1 MRRLS
6 DNHSRHVCRWAFLL
20 LCVLPT
26 ALVIYSA
33 SRVWSVED
41 WELMIAAGLNLDVE
55 IERVENPLPGRTIL
69 HQVQLLRGKKLVGRV
84 GRMEWNSLGEQ
95 RLNLTGA
102 ALNPS
107 GIELLR
113 LALGQLDERYGTLN
127 RTAWL
132 LSSPDLLIESEPE
145 EGSQPISLMRL
156 ANFELLSS
164 PQEKQSLFLLR
175 LQFAESVESK
185 DYPIELRISRAV
197 VGGQQQCFLRVTEQT
212 PTWLLASLGC
222 FPKNWDD
229 QLLFRGT
236 IDFRESGNGATTG
249 QVEGAVLSNV
259 DLSVLQDSLGQTLSG
274 RAEVQVPDL
283 AWRDGR
289 VFRAD
294 LQVHA
299 AEGEL
304 SRAWLAALTRIHG
317 LRDFLPEA
325 ETDAADVQAFRLFAA
340 RLQLSSGTCRVSPV
354 TQATAAICWDAADNP
369 LLAID
374 QPGYAQADLEVLAR
388 LCLEPRHPE
397 LLADDQLVELLSLFH
412 LPPDTRS
419 ARQPNGQ
426 DLR

>member
-6 DNHSRHVCRWAFLL
+6 DNQSRHVCRWAFLM

-41 WELMIAAGLNLDVE
+41 WELTIAAGLNLDVE

-69 HQVQLLRGKKLVGRV
+69 HQVQLLRGTKLVGRV
-84 GRMEWNSLGEQ
+84 NRIEWNSLGEQ
-95 RLNLTGA
+95 RLNLSGA
-102 ALNPS
+102 ALNPG

-113 LALGQLDERYGTLN
+113 LALGQLDERYGTVN
-127 RTAWL
+127 RTAWH
-132 LSSPDLLIESEPE
+132 LSSPDLLIESEAE
-145 EGSQPISLMRL
+145 EGAQPISLMRL

-164 PQEKQSLFLLR
+164 PQEEQSLYLLR
-175 LQFAESVESK
+175 LQFAEAAESRE
-185 DYPIELRISRAV
+185 YPVELRISRAI
-197 VGGQQQCFLRVTEQT
+197 VGGQQQSFLRVTEQT
-212 PTWLLASLGC
+212 PTWLLATLGC

-236 IDFRESGNGATTG
+236 IDFRENGNGATTG
-249 QVEGAVLSNV
+249 QVESAVLSNV
-259 DLSVLQDSLGQTLSG
+259 DLSVLQESLGQTISG

-304 SRAWLAALTRIHG
+304 SRVWLAALARIQG
-317 LRDFLPEA
+317 LRNFLPEA
-325 ETDAADVQAFRLFAA
+325 EAEASDSQPFRLFAA
-340 RLQLSSGTCRVSPV
+340 RLQVSSGTCRVSPI

-374 QPGYAQADLEVLAR
+374 QPGYAQADLEVIAR
-388 LCLEPRHPE
+388 LSLEPQRPE

-419 ARQPNGQ
+419 ARQPGGQ